1 MNSQP
6 LSKEDISRVIEG
18 RGHAARVPLAFHFWT
33 STAVFGEKKEEA
45 ARLLDTVPCDIDVVE
60 LNFPQVKTSRT
71 PEGAYV
77 WNQKPLPDEALSRG
91 HDNRSILETWDDLDA
106 FLNAFPTP
114 WDPRLIPQRA
124 SSERYRLVSWWYCLF
139 ERLWEF
145 RGMENALM
153 DFYLYPEEVHRLFEK
168 LTEFYLTAI
177 ERAASELGANGVF
190 VSDDLGTQT
199 SPFFSVD
206 LFREFFKPCY
216 KKLFDR
222 AHELGMHFWL
232 HSCGNI
238 EPLLPEFID
247 IGLDVIHPIQKY
259 TMDDAQIARKYGG
272 DICLWYG
279 FDVQQILPYGTAQD
293 VRDEV
298 RRIMETFKRGDG
310 RFMLTMGNNATPD
323 WPLENLRV
331 LYEESLRLGSFE
343 EEETPSGQTAP

>member
-106 FLNAFPTP
+106 FLNAFPP
-114 WDPRLIPQRA
+114 MDPRLIPQRA

-145 RGMENALM
+145 RGMENASW
-153 DFYLYPEEVHRLFEK
+153 
-168 LTEFYLTAI
+168 T
-177 ERAASELGANGVF
+177 
-190 VSDDLGTQT
+190 
-199 SPFFSVD
+199 
-206 LFREFFKPCY
+206 
-216 KKLFDR
+216 
-222 AHELGMHFWL
+222 
-232 HSCGNI
+232 
-238 EPLLPEFID
+238 FIC
-247 IGLDVIHPIQKY
+247 ILKRY
-259 TMDDAQIARKYGG
+259 TGCSKNSR
-272 DICLWYG
+272 
-279 FDVQQILPYGTAQD
+279 
-293 VRDEV
+293 
-298 RRIMETFKRGDG
+298 
-310 RFMLTMGNNATPD
+310 
-323 WPLENLRV
+323 
-331 LYEESLRLGSFE
+331 SFISR
-343 EEETPSGQTAP
+343 P